1 MSRACEREEAVVRAI
16 VEGTMPGSL
25 EAHVAACPECR
36 ETMAITAWM
45 QDVARAAR
53 EAAVEG
59 LPDASEIWWRAEVLE
74 RVEGRRRLTRRVVR
88 PIAVFERGLGIA
100 VALAAGLLAWR
111 HGAEFVERAW
121 ETGVASIATDPSSI
135 AAVGL
140 AAAAFL
146 ALSTGI
152 LVERLR
158 EV

>member
-16 VEGTMPGSL
+16 VDGTMPGSL
-25 EAHVAACPECR
+25 EAHLAACPECR
-36 ETMAITAWM
+36 ETMAITDWM

-53 EAAVEG
+53 EAAAG

-74 RVEGRRRLTRRVVR
+74 RLEGRRRLTRRVVR

-111 HGAEFVERAW
+111 HGAGFVERAW
-121 ETGVASIATDPSSI
+121 ETGVASTAAEPSSI

-146 ALSTGI
+146 VLSTRI

-158 EV
+158 DV